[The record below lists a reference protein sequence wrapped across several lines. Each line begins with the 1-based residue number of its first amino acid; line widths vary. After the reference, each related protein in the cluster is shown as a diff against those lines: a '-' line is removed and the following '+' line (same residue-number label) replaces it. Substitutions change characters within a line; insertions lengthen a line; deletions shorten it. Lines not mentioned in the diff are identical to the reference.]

1 MAGIGGWAGQAG
13 GGDARPSARRD
24 KAALASLVGGAA
36 TAVCWVE
43 EGAGLAWAP
52 RGRGHSL
59 HDMGAPPRRDGL
71 AVADDLVV
79 AFEGTLVERATLR
92 TFVERRGLV
101 PTRGH
106 DAELILLAWREL
118 GSAALDRIEGT
129 FALAVWSRARREL
142 LLARDRLGGYSLAWS
157 HGAGG
162 VAFAGDLAALV
173 RWVEAPRDEARMFE
187 VLLQGHVSPP
197 HTLYRGVRVV
207 EPGYTVR
214 FDAHGT
220 TRATRYFAPSF
231 IPRAEVLEALGQRLA
246 TVTDA
251 HIALGTEGTVLL
263 DGSIGGAAIAHAAQ
277 RGAAAALDTSS
288 IHVAGELDV
297 GAQQARALGT
307 RHEVVELVPEAI
319 SMADAVRAHGGPFA
333 TVAPLVAG
341 ALRHHPIVYA
351 GAGAE
356 TLAGFPARVAEVT
369 RGSAL
374 APWAGRAL
382 RRGSELVADV
392 TLSPLRPWFES
403 MAALG
408 GASEQ
413 PLGHRLLVAE
423 GVFPPDVLAAIVRP
437 RWHSALFDITAWSDR
452 MVDEATADSAL
463 GRGLARRLR
472 GHVAEELLP
481 GLDRALRAGGA
492 ELRLPFLDRRWI
504 EQATGLLPAD
514 RGRALRHAIPEA
526 VPFEPDVGERLLARW
541 MGGAL
546 EQSWREAVFAETSPL
561 ADLIDLPRVRALLL
575 AEVAWN
581 PGRWRQALALWTL
594 SLWISA

>member
-1 MAGIGGWAGQAG
+1 MAGIGGWAGV
-13 GGDARPSARRD
+13 DSARGRG
-24 KAALASLVGGAA
+24 ALASLVGGASIGD
-36 TAVCWVE
+36 AVCWIDQ
-43 EGAGLAWAP
+43 GSALGWAP
-52 RGRGHSL
+52 RGRSSL
-59 HDMGAPPRRDGL
+59 AVDAPPRRDGL

-92 TFVERRGLV
+92 TFVERRGLA

-118 GSAALDRIEGT
+118 GAAALDRIEGT
-129 FALAVWSRARREL
+129 FALAVWSRGPREL
-142 LLARDRLGGYSLAWS
+142 LLARDRLGGYGLAWS
-157 HGAGG
+157 SDARGMAFGSDVGA
-162 VAFAGDLAALV
+162 LARL
-173 RWVEAPRDEARMFE
+173 VEAQRDDARVFD

-197 HTLYRGVRVV
+197 HTLFRGVRAV

-231 IPRAEVLEALGQRLA
+231 IPRSEVLGALGERLT
-246 TVTDA
+246 TVVGA
-251 HIALGTEGTVLL
+251 HVELGRQGVVLL

-277 RGAAAALDTSS
+277 RAAGSFGALDTSS
-288 IHVAGELDV
+288 LHVAGEPDL
-297 GAQQARALGT
+297 GAQQARVLGT

-319 SMADAVRAHGGPFA
+319 SMTDAVAAHGGPFA
-333 TVAPLVAG
+333 TVAPLIGG
-341 ALRHHPIVYA
+341 AVRHHPLVYW

-356 TLAGFPARVAEVT
+356 SLAGVPARVAAVV
-369 RGSAL
+369 RGGML

-382 RRGSELVADV
+382 RRGSEMVADV

-413 PLGHRLLVAE
+413 PLSRRLLVSE
-423 GVFPPDVLAAIVRP
+423 GVFPPDVLTAIVRP
-437 RWHSALFDITAWSDR
+437 RWHSALFDISGWSDR
-452 MVDEATADSAL
+452 TVEEATADNPL
-463 GRGLARRLR
+463 GRALARRLR
-472 GHVAEELLP
+472 GRLAEELLP
-481 GLDRALRAGGA
+481 GADRALRVGGA

-514 RGRALRHAIPEA
+514 RGQALRATIPDG
-526 VPFEPDVGERLLARW
+526 VPFETDVDEQLLARW

-546 EQSWREAVFAETSPL
+546 ERSWREVVFAETSPL

-581 PGRWRQALALWTL
+581 PGRWRQALALWTS
-594 SLWISA
+594 SLWLSA